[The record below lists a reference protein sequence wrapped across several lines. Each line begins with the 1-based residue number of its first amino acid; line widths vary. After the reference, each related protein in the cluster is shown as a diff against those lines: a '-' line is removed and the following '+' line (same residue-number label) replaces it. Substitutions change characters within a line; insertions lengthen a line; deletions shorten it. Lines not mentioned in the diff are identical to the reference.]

1 MKINSPLITVY
12 ITNFNYGK
20 FLNTCIKSVLN
31 QSFKNFELII
41 IDDGS
46 TDNSLDVLKKFKK
59 RQNIRFIFQ
68 KNKGLIKTNN
78 IAIRASKA
86 KFVLRLDA
94 DDYLDPNALLV
105 LFNEINKSEDTAL
118 VYADF
123 FLINEKNAIIKH
135 ERRLSYKNEVK
146 NFSNPAHGAC
156 SLIRKRCLEEVNLY
170 DEKFDRQDG
179 IDIWYKFIKKY
190 KIRKVSLPLF
200 FYRQHQKNLTL
211 NSRKLFQ
218 TRNKILDKFSRKQD
232 FNSKKIKKVACVIP
246 VRGKVYTTNC
256 MSMEKLKNK
265 PLLFW
270 TIEDAIKSK
279 KIDKIIVTTSDL
291 EIIKKLKKRFKNK
304 IFYHKRSNR
313 YSMENTNFTEAVISA
328 INYIY
333 KKNKPNY
340 LLVLGFENPFRRF
353 FYIDTAI
360 NSLVLHNSDKV
371 ISVNKDISSNFYK
384 YKRNNLININNNK
397 LNELKLEKE
406 DIFEEKGGITVYNY
420 SSFLTNFQGN
430 DLKKINYII
439 MDRKSSY
446 TINDH
451 LDLEIANKVISKI
464 KDQK

>member
-1 MKINSPLITVY
+1 MKLNYPLITVY

-20 FLNTCIKSVLN
+20 FLNTCIKSVLS
-31 QSFKNFELII
+31 QSFKDFELII

-46 TDNSLDVLKKFKK
+46 TDNSLNILKKFKK
-59 RQNIRFIFQ
+59 NQNIRFIFQ

-78 IAIRASKA
+78 IAIRASKG
-86 KFVLRLDA
+86 KFILRLDA

-105 LFNEINKSEDTAL
+105 LSNEINKSEDTAL
-118 VYADF
+118 VYSDF

-135 ERRLSYKNEVK
+135 ERRLSYKNEIK
-146 NFSNPAHGAC
+146 NFNNPAHGAC

-179 IDIWYKFIKKY
+179 IDIWYKFINKY

-200 FYRQHQKNLTL
+200 YYRQHQKNLTL

-218 TRNKILDKFSRKQD
+218 TRDKILDKFSQNKNINTQK
-232 FNSKKIKKVACVIP
+232 NKKVACVIP

-270 TIEDAIKSK
+270 TIEDALKSK
-279 KIDKIIVTTSDL
+279 KIDKIIVTTSDVNIL
-291 EIIKKLKKRFKNK
+291 KKLKKKFKSK
-304 IFYHKRSNR
+304 IFYHKRSNK
-313 YSMENTNFTEAVISA
+313 YSMENTNFSDAVISA
-328 INYIY
+328 INFKY

-360 NSLVLHNSDKV
+360 NSLVLHNADKV
-371 ISVNKDISSNFYK
+371 ISVNKDINSNYYK
-384 YKRNNLININNNK
+384 YRGNNLVNINNNK

-406 DIFEEKGGITVYNY
+406 DIFEEKGGISVYNY
-420 SSFLTNFQGN
+420 LSFLKSLQGN
-430 DLKKINYII
+430 KLKKISYIV
-439 MDRKSSY
+439 MDRKSSF
-446 TINDH
+446 IVSDH
-451 LDLEIANKVISKI
+451 LDLEVANKIISRI

>member
-1 MKINSPLITVY
+1 MKINYPLITVY

-46 TDNSLDVLKKFKK
+46 TDNSFNVLKKFKK
-59 RQNIRFIFQ
+59 KNIRFIFQ
-68 KNKGLIKTNN
+68 KNKGLVKTNN

-118 VYADF
+118 VYSDF

-135 ERRLSYKNEVK
+135 ERRLSYKNEIK
-146 NFSNPAHGAC
+146 NFNNPAHGAC

-179 IDIWYKFIKKY
+179 IDIWYKFINKY

-211 NSRKLFQ
+211 NSRKLLQ
-218 TRNKILDKFSRKQD
+218 TRNKILDKFSKIQ
-232 FNSKKIKKVACVIP
+232 NVNPKKIKKAVCVIP

-270 TIEDAIKSK
+270 TIEDALKSK
-279 KIDKIIVTTSDL
+279 KIDKIIVTTSDI
-291 EIIKKLKKRFKNK
+291 EIIKRLKKRFKNK
-304 IFYHKRSNR
+304 IYYHKRSNK
-313 YSMENTNFTEAVISA
+313 YSMENTNFTDAVISA
-328 INYIY
+328 INYKY

-340 LLVLGFENPFRRF
+340 LLVLGFENPFRSF

-360 NSLVLHNSDKV
+360 SSLVLHNSDKV

-384 YKRNNLININNNK
+384 YKRNNLVNINNNK

-406 DIFEEKGGITVYNY
+406 EIFEEKGGISAYNY
-420 SSFLTNFQGN
+420 SSFLKNFQGN
-430 DLKKINYII
+430 KLKKINYII
-439 MDRKSSY
+439 MDRKSSF

-451 LDLEIANKVISKI
+451 LDLEMANKVISKI